1 MHKTENYKL
10 KLVTMKKQYFLF
22 LTMLLFSFTA
32 QQAFAQNRKRTT
44 TTKHVVKHS
53 PTVTIPQKT
62 SKAPAPLV
70 KTIAAYSFRPKNVFI
85 GTNYIFYIEN
95 SRNNAVMG
103 IDQAT
108 GEVVEFVQ
116 GIATVYEEVRP
127 TYSYIQSGGNYLFCG
142 YGTDSRSVYH
152 VYDITTKKLVK
163 EIEDWLNIDAINDKY
178 ALIWPKRGP
187 KELWDMTTLKRITTY
202 PNDIKWGS
210 DYKQKFFLASDGAV
224 WFKWGEVYRVAQ
236 NGKVSVYDLSKEDY
250 VIKNKIN
257 GIGHVA
263 KKGDYLYVAA
273 HRRIYRMNML
283 APGHWTEYAKV
294 PLTEDNSFYTFL
306 PDSKGNLLTSG
317 DSFYN
322 KTDRCVERYVVGNFD
337 NPEPMGH
344 SIDTGLTEWGYKSIG
359 IGGARTD
366 NQDNVIVLID
376 SNKLFIY
383 NPDGVVGYTKAIG
396 KIVKL
401 MQ

>member
-1 MHKTENYKL
+1 
-10 KLVTMKKQYFLF
+10 MKKIIIVL
-22 LTMLLFSFTA
+22 LTMLLLPTA
-32 QQAFAQNRKRTT
+32 TQQAFAQNRKRTT
-44 TTKHVVKHS
+44 TTRRIVNRS
-53 PTVTIPQKT
+53 PAVTIPQKT
-62 SKAPAPLV
+62 VKTATPLV
-70 KTIAAYSFRPKNVFI
+70 KTIAAYSFKPKNVFV
-85 GTNYIFYIEN
+85 GKNYIFYIED

-127 TYSYIQSGGNYLFCG
+127 TYSYIQAGGNYLFCG

-152 VYDITTKKLVK
+152 VYDITTKKLIKV
-163 EIEDWLNIDAINDKY
+163 IEDWLNIDAINDKY
-178 ALIWPKRGP
+178 ALIWPKRGS
-187 KELWDMTTLKRITTY
+187 KELWDMTELKRITTY
-202 PNDIKWGS
+202 SNDIKWGS

-236 NGKVSVYDLSKEDY
+236 NGKVSMYDLSKEEY
-250 VIKNKIN
+250 VIKNNVKN
-257 GIGHVA
+257 IGYTT
-263 KKGDYLYVAA
+263 KKGDSLYVAA

-283 APGHWTEYAKV
+283 EPGRWTEYAKV
-294 PLTEDNSFYTFL
+294 PLSEDNTFNTFL
-306 PDSKGNLLTSG
+306 PDSRGNLLTSG
-317 DSFYN
+317 DTFYN

-337 NPEPMGH
+337 NPVPMGH
-344 SIDTGLTEWGYKSIG
+344 YIDTGLTDWGYKSIG
-359 IGGARTD
+359 IGGALTD